1 MSTDRLPSLLI
12 EAARS
17 AAVADGLA
25 PPQPRSNLLPSIKQ
39 ETDKKLSLSLTNG
52 EGDTVAAALAMVASG
67 NGGSKIEREVQA
79 NVNTSELNINTKV
92 VEQASPPPMTRIA
105 PTTYQNPSANS
116 NSISTTA
123 PQKPNTFQRQLP
135 VTSLTLPPSAGS
147 AAHRLAVAA
156 ATCPPPQSVVPLQQK
171 VRPTPQTSTTPVAP
185 RSNGGPT
192 TKKKG
197 PPLRRGKWT
206 AEEEAYAN
214 RLIIEFKAG
223 LLPLTDGTTL
233 RTFLS
238 KLLNCDPMRISKK
251 FVGSNCIGKQVFRRR
266 TVDINRLTPDQI
278 QQSRGELSELE
289 RRFLE
294 RVAQTNRVKTS
305 GVGANNPG
313 GGNGSSSAAA
323 SSMAKMKVEDGI
335 RVRSPPSPQWLRPP
349 NGFKH
354 GTGAA
359 VATSSLSSGTI
370 NRAVLAGRAML
381 QTNGNSSMRGVMD
394 QNKSSISSNGSA
406 GILALMEMQRRQ
418 SQNNLIPN
426 LSQSLGNSRPSANNI
441 LAEAAAAAAESN
453 NNNGNSNLSGPAMA
467 QIARNASAARIAG
480 LAATG
485 NSMTNL
491 MLKTGLSRDQLSQLA
506 RDHQRNSSTSIPN
519 MMERQSSLDA
529 LMSLDF
535 QSLQSIDNLANLIQT
550 GGSGPQIPRTGM
562 KNWSNEGNSATNHLA
577 TVAASMGTNNNVPCG
592 RQLVSDGRVE
602 SLIRSLSSN
611 NVGNKMQGSSGSN
624 ATFNNLLQS
633 VQSMNNA
640 DGSNAAN
647 IFGSAASALNLANML
662 RTDSATGLTAL
673 RMQDGLAQRNSSV
686 DDFLSLVASGDI
698 PHQDP
703 HMLNVPLQSVLHQH
717 QNNQSGAQAAATYL
731 AQQQIL
737 AQAANSGDG
746 SSLGQKIASLGG
758 LANNSSAASLINQY
772 TQSQSTNAAAVFA
785 QQINEARA
793 ATILAAATAQS
804 QNDANGQHKRKLSD
818 QNSAG
823 YGEQRPTKR

>member
-1 MSTDRLPSLLI
+1 
-12 EAARS
+12 
-17 AAVADGLA
+17 
-25 PPQPRSNLLPSIKQ
+25 
-39 ETDKKLSLSLTNG
+39 
-52 EGDTVAAALAMVASG
+52 VAAALAMVASG
-67 NGGSKIEREVQA
+67 NGGNKIEREVQA
-79 NVNTSELNINTKV
+79 NVNVNVNTAEQHIIAKV
-92 VEQASPPPMTRIA
+92 REQASTVMTSIA
-105 PTTYQNPSANS
+105 PATYQPTNANS
-116 NSISTTA
+116 IITVPP
-123 PQKPNTFQRQLP
+123 PQKPITFQRPLP
-135 VTSLTLPPSAGS
+135 VAPTIPPSAGS

-156 ATCPPPQSVVPLQQK
+156 ATCPPPQSIRMPQK
-171 VRPTPQTSTTPVAP
+171 VRPAPQTSSVPIIQK
-185 RSNGGPT
+185 SNSSGPS

-206 AEEEAYAN
+206 GEEESYAN

-289 RRFLE
+289 RRFLD

-305 GVGANNPG
+305 GVGANNSAAS
-313 GGNGSSSAAA
+313 NGPSSAAA

-335 RVRSPPSPQWLRPP
+335 RARSPPSPQWLRPP
-349 NGFKH
+349 KGFQH

-359 VATSSLSSGTI
+359 VATNSLSSGTI

-381 QTNGNSSMRGVMD
+381 QTPGNSSMRGQMD
-394 QNKSSISSNGSA
+394 QNKSNHAPLSSNGSA
-406 GILALMEMQRRQ
+406 GILALMKMQHRQ
-418 SQNNLIPN
+418 SQNNFPN
-426 LSQSLGNSRPSANNI
+426 LSQSLGNRQSATNI
-441 LAEAAAAAAESN
+441 LAEAAVAAAESN
-453 NNNGNSNLSGPAMA
+453 NNANGNGLSGPAMA
-467 QIARNASAARIAG
+467 QIARNASAARLAG

-550 GGSGPQIPRTGM
+550 GGGGPQIPRAGM
-562 KNWSNEGNSATNHLA
+562 QNWSKEGNSSTSHLA
-577 TVAASMGTNNNVPCG
+577 TVAASMGQNNNVPCG
-592 RQLVSDGRVE
+592 SQLVSDGRVE
-602 SLIRSLSSN
+602 SLIRSLSNN
-611 NVGNKMQGSSGSN
+611 NVGHKMQGSGGSN

-717 QNNQSGAQAAATYL
+717 QHNQSGAQAAAAYL

-737 AQAANSGDG
+737 AQAANNGDG

-772 TQSQSTNAAAVFA
+772 TVSQSTNAAAIFA
-785 QQINEARA
+785 QQLNEQRA

-804 QNDANGQHKRKLSD
+804 QNDPSGQHKRKLSD
-818 QNSAG
+818 QNSAA
-823 YGEQRPTKR
+823 YGDQRPSKR